1 MNDSEVVVAI
11 NSDPNAPI
19 FEHADY
25 GIAGD
30 LFEVCP
36 ELTDLLGEADDP
48 GEVVA

>member
-1 MNDSEVVVAI
+1 MNDSDVVVAI
-11 NSDPNAPI
+11 NDDPNAPI

-36 ELTDLLGEADDP
+36 DLAERIRAEGLA
-48 GEVVA
+48 EVTG